1 MNKYDLNSYLE
12 FAKLPEGMSA
22 LESVAICGAI
32 CMARNVTLQRFAY
45 KIEHLYFF
53 KLFVLAKYDD
63 KSYHI

>member
-22 LESVAICGAI
+22 LESVAIC
-32 CMARNVTLQRFAY
+32 MARNVTLQCFAY
-45 KIEHLYFF
+45 KIECLYFF